1 MAIKEINLDA
11 KIDNFSKANVRIAGK
26 VYSIVID
33 DEMFKRLTE
42 LQTETSAYFTNL
54 DDISNEEF
62 IELGEKGR
70 KEVVSNLFAE
80 LKSQM
85 IATLDD
91 LLGEGEG
98 KRLYQRFG
106 NKTVALS
113 YLIEELRNIYT
124 NSIKEKIEEEKKQDK
139 RMKLYTKRNK
149 KRK

>member
-62 IELGEKGR
+62 VELGEKGR